1 MRRFLKHSAVL
12 GVVLA
17 GIGLGQSS
25 ARADVEV
32 DLALVIA
39 VDISY
44 SMDPD
49 ELTLQRQGFAEAF
62 RTSIVQ
68 DAIRS
73 GMLGRIAVTYMEWA
87 GAWDQRVMVPWTVI
101 EDSSSAMSFADKV
114 AAVPVRRAQRTS
126 ISGAIDAAVKLLAQ
140 SGVDAT
146 RRVIDVSGDGAN
158 NQGRPV
164 TQARDEALAQGI
176 VINGLP
182 VMLKRPG
189 YLDIPD
195 LDIYYRGCVIGGPGH
210 FMEPARSRQHF
221 QQAIKNKIIREIA
234 DLAPPEPLIRLVQVE
249 AERRTDC
256 LIGETQWRERM
267 GN

>member
-1 MRRFLKHSAVL
+1 MRRFLLERGICLALLVAAL
-12 GVVLA
+12 GP
-17 GIGLGQSS
+17 SP

-44 SMDPD
+44 SMDPE
-49 ELTLQRQGFAEAF
+49 ELALQRQGFAEAF
-62 RTSIVQ
+62 RTAIVHQ
-68 DAIRS
+68 AIRG

-101 EDSSSAMSFADKV
+101 EDEQSAMSFAAKV
-114 AAVPVRRAQRTS
+114 EAVPVRRAQRTS
-126 ISGAIDAAVKLLAQ
+126 ISGAIDAAVKLLGQ
-140 SGVDAT
+140 SGVDAV

-176 VINGLP
+176 TVNGLP

-195 LDIYYRGCVIGGPGH
+195 LDIYYRDCVIGGPGH
-210 FMEPARSRQHF
+210 FMEPARSREHF
-221 QQAIKNKIIREIA
+221 QQAIRTKIIREVA
-234 DLAPPEPLIRLVQVE
+234 NLAPPEPLIRLAQ
-249 AERRTDC
+249 AGGERRADC
-256 LIGETQWRERM
+256 LVGETQWRERM